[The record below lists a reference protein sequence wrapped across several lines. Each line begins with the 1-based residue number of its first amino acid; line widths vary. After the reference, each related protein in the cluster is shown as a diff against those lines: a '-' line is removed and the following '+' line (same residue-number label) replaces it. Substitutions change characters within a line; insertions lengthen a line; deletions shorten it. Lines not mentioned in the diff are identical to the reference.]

1 MNSSEFLELISRK
14 ESSVLD
20 FKREWHDNNIKLLHD
35 IICLSNAYSDDNR
48 CIVIGIDNSG
58 ALEGVESDINRK
70 NEANLQD
77 MLRSSGLN
85 RIPDLSLIVYSD
97 EIHQY
102 DVIEILNRP
111 DKPFFLTR
119 DRSERGSTMRSGVVY
134 TRLGDTNTPLSESA
148 PEDRMELMWRERFGI
163 GKPPLERFH
172 KLLDDHEKWIYPKD
186 DRELYN
192 SDFPEFHIRLAEKI
206 NDPYQESWTDK
217 FPDRYAYSRYIELRY
232 FGTLIS
238 ALGFVVCDGG
248 RYTIPIPD
256 IDINTDNYFI
266 MRQSIKYKT
275 ASLINKSFRFTGGTL
290 DGLLDSVG
298 ITVH

>member
-119 DRSERGSTMRSGVVY
+119 DRSERGSTMRSG
-134 TRLGDTNTPLSESA
+134 S
-148 PEDRMELMWRERFGI
+148 
-163 GKPPLERFH
+163 
-172 KLLDDHEKWIYPKD
+172 
-186 DRELYN
+186 LY
-192 SDFPEFHIRLAEKI
+192 
-206 NDPYQESWTDK
+206 
-217 FPDRYAYSRYIELRY
+217 
-232 FGTLIS
+232 
-238 ALGFVVCDGG
+238 
-248 RYTIPIPD
+248 
-256 IDINTDNYFI
+256 
-266 MRQSIKYKT
+266 
-275 ASLINKSFRFTGGTL
+275 
-290 DGLLDSVG
+290 
-298 ITVH
+298 